1 MSLLIGLKQQY
12 NESLIRLKKAEAFM
26 DGPAPIEEKEKWQ
39 PEFQSI
45 IEKRENLYDYIKQ
58 TGYVMTPDEIENG
71 FNL

>member
-26 DGPAPIEEKEKWQ
+26 DGPAPIKEKEKWQ

-45 IEKRENLYDYIKQ
+45 AEKLNNLYDDIRMA
-58 TGYVMTPDEIENG
+58 GYVMTPDEIENG
-71 FNL
+71 FI